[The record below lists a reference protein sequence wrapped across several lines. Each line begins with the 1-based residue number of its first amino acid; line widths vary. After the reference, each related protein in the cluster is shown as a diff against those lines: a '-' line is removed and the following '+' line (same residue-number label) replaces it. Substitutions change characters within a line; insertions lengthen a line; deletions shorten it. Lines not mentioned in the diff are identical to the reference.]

1 MERSRTKP
9 VFHYD
14 TSENDYKFLS
24 QFASAKE
31 VFKMYYGGKVGRLIQ
46 KGQSYKQLPDG
57 TYVSFKRL
65 GRKGLRKLV
74 RESTDPTI
82 IKRKDDKEI
91 ELINGKGEV
100 VGIVANK
107 RILEALIGI
116 TKKSIDSKLFDDPR
130 KPQFGNLGFKYKT
143 IRRWKIKK

>member
-57 TYVSFKRL
+57 TYASFERL

-82 IKRKDDKEI
+82 IRRKDDKEI

-116 TKKSIDSKLFDDPR
+116 TKKSIESKLFDASR
-130 KPQFGNLGFKYKT
+130 KPQFGNLGFKYK
-143 IRRWKIKK
+143 KI

>member
-1 MERSRTKP
+1 MKRSRTKP

-14 TSENDYKFLS
+14 TSENDYKLLS
-24 QFASAKE
+24 QFASARE

-46 KGQSYKQLPDG
+46 KGHSYKQLPDG
-57 TYVSFKRL
+57 TYVSFERL

-82 IKRKDDKEI
+82 IRRKDDKEI

-100 VGIVANK
+100 VGTVANK

-116 TKKSIDSKLFDDPR
+116 TKKSIESKLLDDSR
-130 KPQFGNLGFKYKT
+130 KPQFGNLGLKYK
-143 IRRWKIKK
+143 KI